1 MIRLFGNHN
10 SASRTRPGSAFVL
23 YRGMTSIVPQMLQN
37 RSRAL
42 AAEERLARAVG
53 RGFIP
58 GIKSALMSAALAAEE
73 RLARAVG
80 RGFIPGIKSALMSAA
95 LAAEERLAR
104 VVGRGFI
111 PGIKS
116 ALMSAALA
124 AEVCFPLA
132 SPRNSSFS
140 ATCLAPK
147 GERQ

>member
-58 GIKSALMSAALAAEE
+58 GIKSALMSAALAAE
-73 RLARAVG
+73 
-80 RGFIPGIKSALMSAA
+80 
-95 LAAEERLAR
+95 
-104 VVGRGFI
+104 
-111 PGIKS
+111 
-116 ALMSAALA
+116 
-124 AEVCFPLA
+124 VCFPLA